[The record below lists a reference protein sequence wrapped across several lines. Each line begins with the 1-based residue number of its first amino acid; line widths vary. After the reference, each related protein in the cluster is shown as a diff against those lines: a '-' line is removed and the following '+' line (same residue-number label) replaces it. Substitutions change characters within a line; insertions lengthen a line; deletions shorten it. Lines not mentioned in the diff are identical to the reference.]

1 MALPKEDL
9 VYLHVKAG
17 MTVGVTEIEGDWWMA
32 DVVQVE
38 CALNRSV
45 PSSFQV
51 AEVGSGFITW
61 INADLVTH
69 IVPRL

>member
-45 PSSFQV
+45 PSRFQV
-51 AEVGSGFITW
+51 AEVGSGLITW

>member
-9 VYLHVKAG
+9 VFLHVKAG
-17 MTVGVTEIEGDWWMA
+17 MTVGVTEIEGDCWMA
-32 DVVQVE
+32 DVVQVD

-45 PSSFQV
+45 PSKLLV
-51 AEVGSGFITW
+51 AEVVSGFITW

>member
-1 MALPKEDL
+1 MDLPKKDL

-38 CALNRSV
+38 CALNRFV
-45 PSSFQV
+45 PSRF
-51 AEVGSGFITW
+51 
-61 INADLVTH
+61 
-69 IVPRL
+69 